1 MFWVIDWNADPIIA
15 KFGVFELR
23 WYSLMFA
30 LGFVLGYQIMKK
42 IFKREGEPL
51 TWLDSLLTYLVI
63 GTIIGARLGHTIFY
77 EWDYY
82 KNHLIEMLLPISLE
96 PKVHF
101 TGFRGLASHGG
112 AIALIIMM
120 WLWSKRISKKPVLW
134 IWDRVSIPIALVGSF
149 IRFGNLMNHE
159 IIGKP
164 TDVPWAFVFNLVD
177 QQARHP
183 AQLYESISYFLIFLF
198 LAHIYWRNDAGK
210 YRGRIFGWFLI
221 LLWGAR
227 FIIEFF
233 KTKMGGLEEI
243 IPIGLSTGQMLSIPL
258 IIAGIWFLWHS
269 KDMKSVD

>member
-1 MFWVIDWNADPIIA
+1 MIWWIVDWHADPIIMRL
-15 KFGVFELR
+15 GNFELR

-30 LGFVLGYQIMKK
+30 LGFFVGYQIMKK
-42 IFKREGEPL
+42 IFRREGQPL

-63 GTIIGARLGHTIFY
+63 GTIVGARLGHCIFY
-77 EWDYY
+77 EWGYY
-82 KNHLIEMLLPISLE
+82 KDHLIEMFLPIQLE
-96 PKVHF
+96 PSFRF

-112 AIALIIMM
+112 AIALVIMM
-120 WLWSKRISKKPVLW
+120 WLWSKRVSKKPVLW

-177 QQARHP
+177 QTPRHP

-198 LAHIYWRNDAGK
+198 LAHIYWRRNAGS

-221 LLWGAR
+221 LLWSAR

-233 KTKMGGLEEI
+233 KTDMGGLEDYVR
-243 IPIGLSTGQMLSIPL
+243 IGLSTGQILSIPL
-258 IIAGIWFLWHS
+258 IVAGIWFLS
-269 KDMKSVD
+269 RSS